1 VSNKY
6 YLAHLG
12 LESLQVR
19 RLKCDNLL
27 CYKIIHY
34 EVVIRDLDF
43 LVFSDCSVTRTQVQT
58 IQTSLKCQCIQ
69 DFSIPIVFCDV
80 WDSLPDLVVDAR
92 SVTAFRR
99 LLDRVDESKH
109 ALRPSGPAS
118 V

>member
-1 VSNKY
+1 MSNKY

-19 RLKCDNLL
+19 KLKCDNLL

-43 LVFSDCSVTRTQVQT
+43 LVFSDCAVTRTQVQNSNVT
-58 IQTSLKCQCIQ
+58 QMPMHTRLFYTNRI
-69 DFSIPIVFCDV
+69 CDV
-80 WDSLPDLVVDAR
+80 WESLPDLVVDAR